1 MLHPMSSSSAT
12 VQAENE
18 QDQVRQARRVTWAGL
33 VINLL
38 LAAFKFVCGLMGA
51 SQALIADSVHSL
63 SDCSTDLAILIGV
76 RYWCAPADADHP
88 HGHRRI
94 ETVITV
100 VIALIL
106 AAVAAAI
113 AYKSLGTIKDR
124 HATVPGWTALAAA
137 VVSIAVKEGVYRRTM
152 AVGRRIRSSA
162 MIANAWHHRSDALSS
177 VPVALAV
184 IGARINPA
192 WGFLDHV
199 GAVVVSVFILG
210 AAWRIGSPALKQ
222 LVDAGAPAKDLD
234 QIIGIALSVEPVC
247 HVHAVR
253 TRYVGSRLAVDLHV
267 KVDGNLTVR
276 EGHDISE
283 TVTQKLLAEG
293 PDLVDVVVHL
303 EPCDEDRAQ

>member
-1 MLHPMSSSSAT
+1 

-33 VINLL
+33 VVNLL

-51 SQALIADSVHSL
+51 SQALVADSVHSL

-88 HGHRRI
+88 HGHRKI

-100 VIALIL
+100 VISLVL
-106 AAVAAAI
+106 TTVAVGL
-113 AYKSLGTIKDR
+113 AYKSLVTMR
-124 HATVPGWTALAAA
+124 NQHAAVPGWTALAAA
-137 VVSIAVKEGVYRRTM
+137 LVSIAVKEAVYRRTM
-152 AVGRRIRSSA
+152 AAGRRIRSSA
-162 MIANAWHHRSDALSS
+162 VIANAWHHRSDALSS

-184 IGARINPA
+184 IGARINPD
-192 WGFLDHV
+192 WVFLDHV
-199 GAVVVSVFILG
+199 GAVVVAVFILG
-210 AAWRIGSPALKQ
+210 AAWRTGLPALKH
-222 LVDAGAPAKDLD
+222 LVDAGAPAKDLE
-234 QIIGIALSVEPVC
+234 QIIGIALGVESVR

-276 EGHDISE
+276 EGHEISE
-283 TVTQKLLAEG
+283 TVKEELLAKG

-303 EPCDEDRAQ
+303 EPYDKDRTQ

>member
-1 MLHPMSSSSAT
+1 M
-12 VQAENE
+12 QAENE
-18 QDQVRQARRVTWAGL
+18 QDQVRQARRVTWLAL
-33 VINLL
+33 VVNLL
-38 LAAFKFVCGLMGA
+38 LAAFKFVCGLAGA
-51 SQALIADSVHSL
+51 SHALVADSVHSL
-63 SDCSTDLAILIGV
+63 SDSSTDLAILIGV

-88 HGHRRI
+88 HGHRKI

-100 VIALIL
+100 VISLVLTTI
-106 AAVAAAI
+106 AVGL
-113 AYKSLGTIKDR
+113 AYKSL
-124 HATVPGWTALAAA
+124 ATMRDQHTAVPGWTALAAA
-137 VVSIAVKEGVYRRTM
+137 LVSIAIKEGVYRRTM

-162 MIANAWHHRSDALSS
+162 VIANAWHHRSDALSS

-184 IGARINPA
+184 IAARINPA

-210 AAWRIGSPALKQ
+210 AAWRIGAPALKH
-222 LVDAGAPAKDLD
+222 LVDAGAPTKDLE
-234 QIIGIALSVEPVC
+234 QIIGIALSVELVC

-276 EGHDISE
+276 EGHEISE
-283 TVTQKLLAEG
+283 TVKQKLLAEG

-303 EPCDEDRAQ
+303 EPYDKDRTQ

>member
-1 MLHPMSSSSAT
+1 MSRNSAT

-33 VINLL
+33 VVNLL

-51 SQALIADSVHSL
+51 SQALVADSVHSL

-88 HGHRRI
+88 HGHRKI

-100 VIALIL
+100 VISLVL
-106 AAVAAAI
+106 TTVAVGL
-113 AYKSLGTIKDR
+113 AYKSLVTMR
-124 HATVPGWTALAAA
+124 NQHAAVPGWTALAAA
-137 VVSIAVKEGVYRRTM
+137 LVSIAVKEAVYRRTM
-152 AVGRRIRSSA
+152 AAGRRIRSSA
-162 MIANAWHHRSDALSS
+162 VIANAWHHRSDALSS

-184 IGARINPA
+184 IGARINPD
-192 WGFLDHV
+192 WVFLDHV
-199 GAVVVSVFILG
+199 GAVVVAVFILG
-210 AAWRIGSPALKQ
+210 AAWRTGLPALKH
-222 LVDAGAPAKDLD
+222 LVDAGAPAKDLE
-234 QIIGIALSVEPVC
+234 QIIGIALGVESVR

-276 EGHDISE
+276 EGHEISE
-283 TVTQKLLAEG
+283 TVKEELLAKG

-303 EPCDEDRAQ
+303 EPYDKDRTQ